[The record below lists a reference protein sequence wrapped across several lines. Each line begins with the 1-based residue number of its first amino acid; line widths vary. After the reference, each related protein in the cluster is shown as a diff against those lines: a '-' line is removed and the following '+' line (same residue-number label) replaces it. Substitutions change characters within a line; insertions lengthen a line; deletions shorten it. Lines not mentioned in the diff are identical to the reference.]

1 VACSTIWPGHESG
14 TIPMVNASEI
24 VVTKPGI
31 AARDMGWPASGPV
44 VDDDRARRRLN
55 QFRAQAAGCIDCHC

>member
-1 VACSTIWPGHESG
+1 
-14 TIPMVNASEI
+14 MVDTSEI